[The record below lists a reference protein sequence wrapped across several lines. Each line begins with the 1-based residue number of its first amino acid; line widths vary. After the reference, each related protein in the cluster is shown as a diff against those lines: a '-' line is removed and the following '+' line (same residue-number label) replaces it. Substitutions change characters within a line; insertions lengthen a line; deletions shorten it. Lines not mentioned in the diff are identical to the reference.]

1 MNSSI
6 LTGATGAIAQMQKMN
21 IIANNLASTN
31 SAGYKP
37 KVTSFSELMQY
48 NMHAQEDVNTRNQAL
63 VGVKVEKD
71 DTNFAPSGLMATE
84 GKLDYAITGDGFF
97 KLRNPATNEITYSRF
112 GHFIMSDGGDG
123 DFYLINDSGRRVQN
137 ADNEDIK
144 VTMKQ
149 DTGEYELSSD
159 IGIFKF
165 AQKNGMRS
173 VGRNEFIPVEKNGEP
188 YLAPESTV
196 INGYLEQ
203 SGTDV
208 AYEFTKMVEA
218 QRAYS
223 FSIRL
228 ITTSDE
234 ILQTVNSLRN

>member
-21 IIANNLASTN
+21 IIANNLAATN

-37 KVTSFSELMQY
+37 KITSFSELMQY
-48 NMHAQEDVNTRNQAL
+48 NMHEKEEVNSRKQAL

-71 DTNFAPSGLMATE
+71 DTNFAVSGLMATE
-84 GKLDYAITGDGFF
+84 SRLDHAITGDGFF

-112 GHFIMSDGGDG
+112 GHFIMSDGGNNQ
-123 DFYLINDSGRRVQN
+123 FYLINDSGRRVLN
-137 ADNEDIK
+137 ADNEDITVK
-144 VTMKQ
+144 MLS
-149 DTGEYELSSD
+149 DGEYELSSD
-159 IGIFKF
+159 VAVFRF
-165 AQKNGMRS
+165 AQKNGMKS
-173 VGRNEFIPVEKNGEP
+173 VGRNEFLPVEKNGEP
-188 YLAPESTV
+188 YLATDTAVVS
-196 INGYLEQ
+196 GYLEQ

-223 FSIRL
+223 FAVKL

>member
-21 IIANNLASTN
+21 IIANNLAATN

-48 NMHAQEDVNTRNQAL
+48 NMHEKEEVNSRKQAL

-71 DTNFAPSGLMATE
+71 DTNFAVSGLMATE
-84 GKLDYAITGDGFF
+84 SRLDYAITGEGFF

-112 GHFIMSDGGDG
+112 GHFIMSDGGNNK
-123 DFYLINDSGRRVQN
+123 FYLINDSGRRVLN
-137 ADNEDIK
+137 ADNEDITVK
-144 VTMKQ
+144 MLG
-149 DTGEYELSSD
+149 DGEYELSSD
-159 IGIFKF
+159 VAVFRF
-165 AQKNGMRS
+165 AQKNGMKS
-173 VGRNEFIPVEKNGEP
+173 VGRNEFLPVEKNGEP
-188 YLAPESTV
+188 YLAAGTATV
-196 INGYLEQ
+196 SGYLEQ

-223 FSIRL
+223 FAIKL

-234 ILQTVNSLRN
+234 ILQTVNSLRS

>member
-21 IIANNLASTN
+21 IIANNLAATN

-37 KVTSFSELMQY
+37 KITSFSELMQY
-48 NMHAQEDVNTRNQAL
+48 NMHQGEAVNSRKQAL

-71 DTNFAPSGLMATE
+71 DTNFAVSGLMATE
-84 GKLDYAITGDGFF
+84 SRLDYAINGDGFF
-97 KLRNPATNEITYSRF
+97 KLRNPATGEITYSRF
-112 GHFIMSDGGDG
+112 GHFIMSDGGNKT
-123 DFYLINDSGRRVQN
+123 FYLINDSGRRVQN
-137 ADNEDIK
+137 ADNEDIA
-144 VTMKQ
+144 VRMLPSG
-149 DTGEYELSSD
+149 DYELSSEVAV
-159 IGIFKF
+159 FRF

-173 VGRNEFIPVEKNGEP
+173 VGRNEFVPVEKNGEP
-188 YLAPESTV
+188 YLAVDSPAVS
-196 INGYLEQ
+196 GYLEQ

-223 FSIRL
+223 FAIKL